1 MKKAI
6 CGAKCAECAYAKDCK
21 GCAETKGCPFGKQCF
36 IAKYIL
42 TGGLENYEL
51 FKKGI
56 ISEVNALG
64 IGGMQKVTELYP
76 LVGSFINL
84 EYPMPNGKTIKL
96 LSDDEVYLGAQV
108 ENLFDDSGKSCY
120 GIIARES
127 FIIVCEYGEN
137 CVNPELVVFKRR

>member
-21 GCAETKGCPFGKQCF
+21 GCAETNGCPFGKQCF

-64 IGGMQKVTELYP
+64 IDGMQKVTELYP
-76 LVGSFINL
+76 LVGSFVNL
-84 EYPMPNGKTIKL
+84 EYPMPSGKTVKL
-96 LSDDEVYLGAQV
+96 LSDDEVYLSAQV
-108 ENLFDDSGKSCY
+108 KNLFDDSGKSCY

-137 CVNPELVVFKRR
+137 CANPELVLFKRR